1 MVSTSSLMFIH
12 FALLSCL
19 LFISSAQTP
28 IRPTGLILP
37 VTTDPSTLQYTT
49 QIQQRTPL
57 VPVKLTVSLGGPF
70 LWVDCDK
77 GYTTSTYRP
86 ARCESAQCSLAKS
99 TSCLTECYSPA
110 KPGCTNNTCTLFPE
124 NPFTSSGTSGTLGS
138 DVVSVRSAAGASVSV
153 SQFLFVCGSTDMLD
167 KLSSGVSG
175 MAGLGATK
183 VSLPSQF
190 FSAFSL
196 KKKFGVCLSS
206 TSSNG
211 AIFFG
216 EFDSSTAPL
225 TYTPLLVNPVSTAG
239 IYSQGE
245 PSSDYFIGVKSINI
259 NEKAIKI
266 KASLLEINATDGYGG
281 TKISTVNPYTVLER
295 SIFKAVVNAFVK
307 ELNVSK
313 VASVAPFG
321 ACFSSKDISTAYT
334 GPAVPK
340 IDLVLQNKDVYW
352 RIFGGN
358 SMISVGNDV
367 MCLAFVD
374 GGKNPRTSIVIGG
387 HQVEENLLEFDVASS
402 KLGFSPLLF
411 RKQICAN
418 YNFVAAASA

>member
-1 MVSTSSLMFIH
+1 MVSTSSSMFIH
-12 FALLSCL
+12 FLLLSCL
-19 LFISSAQTP
+19 LFISSAQIP

-57 VPVKLTVSLGGPF
+57 VPVKLTVDLGGPF
-70 LWVDCDK
+70 LWVDCDQ

-86 ARCESAQCSLAKS
+86 APCNSAQCSLAKS
-99 TSCLTECYSPA
+99 TSCLTECHSPV

-124 NPFTSSGTSGTLGS
+124 NPITAGGTSGTLGF

-175 MAGLGATK
+175 MAGFGATK
-183 VSLPSQF
+183 VSLPPQF

-239 IYSQGE
+239 ISTDGE
-245 PSSDYFIGVKSINI
+245 ASSDYFIGVKSINI

-266 KASLLEINATDGYGG
+266 K
-281 TKISTVNPYTVLER
+281 
-295 SIFKAVVNAFVK
+295 
-307 ELNVSK
+307 
-313 VASVAPFG
+313 
-321 ACFSSKDISTAYT
+321 
-334 GPAVPK
+334 
-340 IDLVLQNKDVYW
+340 
-352 RIFGGN
+352 
-358 SMISVGNDV
+358 
-367 MCLAFVD
+367 
-374 GGKNPRTSIVIGG
+374 
-387 HQVEENLLEFDVASS
+387 
-402 KLGFSPLLF
+402 
-411 RKQICAN
+411 QICWRLMPLM
-418 YNFVAAASA
+418 VTVEPRSAQ